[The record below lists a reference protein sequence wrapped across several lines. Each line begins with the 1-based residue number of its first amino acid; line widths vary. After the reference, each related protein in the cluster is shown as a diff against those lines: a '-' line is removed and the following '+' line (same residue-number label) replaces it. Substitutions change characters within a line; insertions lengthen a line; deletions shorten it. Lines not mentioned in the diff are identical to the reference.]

1 MGCTHPTWIFLKSIR
16 DRPQPRNLMQ
26 SADREVLETAAEWLD
41 AGHGV
46 YLVTVA
52 RTWGSSPRP
61 PGAMMTVRADDARF
75 AGSVSGGCVE
85 DDLSARLAA
94 HGARLA
100 LPRIESYGVTPEQ
113 NHRFGLP
120 CGGRLDLMVE
130 KLASAEPL
138 RIILHAMEARRLLLR
153 RICLTTGEASLHAA
167 ERDAAFGFDGENL
180 VKVFGPAWR
189 LVLIGAGQLSR
200 FVAQM
205 AQALDYE
212 VIVCDPREEYAASWS
227 VADAQLDTRSP
238 DEAVRAL
245 ACDVRSAVLALT
257 HEPKLDDLALM
268 EALVSPAF
276 YVGAL
281 GSRANNEKRR
291 ARLAGLDLPRAA
303 IARLHGPVG
312 LPIGSRTPAEISVAI
327 LAELTAVRNGIV
339 LRVEHQSSHND
350 TSLVGSEEIKICGVS
365 RASC

>member
-1 MGCTHPTWIFLKSIR
+1 M
-16 DRPQPRNLMQ
+16 MQ
-26 SADREVLETAAEWLD
+26 SADREVLETAADWLD

-61 PGAMMTVRADDARF
+61 PGSLLAVRADDARF
-75 AGSVSGGCVE
+75 VGSVSGGCVE

-94 HGARLA
+94 RGASQT
-100 LPRIESYGVTPEQ
+100 LPRTEQYGVSAEQ
-113 NHRFGLP
+113 THRFGLP
-120 CGGRLDLMVE
+120 CGGRLDLVVE
-130 KLASAEPL
+130 QLASAEPL
-138 RIILHAMEARRLLLR
+138 RHILQAMDARRLTAR
-153 RICLTTGEASLHAA
+153 RVCLATGEASLHAA

-180 VKVFGPAWR
+180 MQVFGPAWR
-189 LVLIGAGQLSR
+189 LLLIGAGQLSR

-212 VIVCDPREEYAASWS
+212 VIVCDPREEYAVQWQLPDF
-227 VADAQLDTRSP
+227 VLDTRSP
-238 DEAVRAL
+238 DDAVRAL
-245 ACDVRSAVLALT
+245 ARDTRSAVIALT

-281 GSRANNEKRR
+281 GSHANNAKRR
-291 ARLAGLDLPRAA
+291 ARLASLELPQAA

-312 LPIGSRTPAEISVAI
+312 LPIGSRTPAEIAVAI
-327 LAELTAVRNGIV
+327 LAELTAVRNGV
-339 LRVEHQSSHND
+339 ELRAQD
-350 TSLVGSEEIKICGVS
+350 SLLRADAPPAMDGGAVKCAGS

>member
-1 MGCTHPTWIFLKSIR
+1 M
-16 DRPQPRNLMQ
+16 D
-26 SADREVLETAAEWLD
+26 SADREVLTAAAEWLD

-52 RTWGSSPRP
+52 HTWGSSPRP
-61 PGAMMTVRADDARF
+61 PGALLAVRADDARF
-75 AGSVSGGCVE
+75 VGSVSGGCVE

-94 HGARLA
+94 TGARLT

-120 CGGRLDLMVE
+120 CGGRLDLVVE

-138 RIILHAMEARRLLLR
+138 RVMLRAMDQRRLTARRV
-153 RICLTTGEASLHAA
+153 CLATGEASLHAA
-167 ERDAAFGFDGENL
+167 ERDAVFRFDGENL

-189 LVLIGAGQLSR
+189 LLLIGAGQLSR

-212 VIVCDPREEYAASWS
+212 VIVCDPREEYLAQWQ
-227 VADAQLDTRSP
+227 VAGTTLDARSP
-238 DEAVRAL
+238 DEAVRERVRDA
-245 ACDVRSAVLALT
+245 RSAVLALT

-268 EALVSPAF
+268 EALGSPAF

-281 GSRANNEKRR
+281 GSRANNARRR
-291 ARLAGLDLPRAA
+291 ARLASLDLPPAA

-312 LPIGSRTPAEISVAI
+312 LPIGSRTPAEIAVAI

-339 LRVEHQSSHND
+339 LRAEEQSVHAD
-350 TSLVGSEEIKICGVS
+350 ATLVASEEINTCDVS